1 MASVSRPNSKRH
13 SSHCGICSHPQ
24 REEIERDFVHWV
36 SPQQIALEYKLS
48 HRSCVYRHAHATG
61 LDLSRSRNLRTALER
76 IVERVGDVDVTA
88 GAIVQAVALL
98 ARINSRGEL
107 IPNDEATNLHEL
119 FAKTNSAEL
128 EAYAKDGT
136 VPSSF
141 PRSLHT
147 KPRKDSGGDE
157 NA

>member
-1 MASVSRPNSKRH
+1 
-13 SSHCGICSHPQ
+13 
-24 REEIERDFVHWV
+24 
-36 SPQQIALEYKLS
+36 
-48 HRSCVYRHAHATG
+48 
-61 LDLSRSRNLRTALER
+61 
-76 IVERVGDVDVTA
+76 
-88 GAIVQAVALL
+88 L

-107 IPNDEATNLHEL
+107 IPNDEATGIHEL

-141 PRSLHT
+141 PRWTHT
-147 KPRKDSGGDE
+147 RTPQDSGGDE